1 MKTCLK
7 RGLFTNQFNLIFSL
21 YLWGAGALAFGL
33 EGQPH
38 PNLILVL
45 ADDLGYNDLGCY
57 GSKRIKTPN
66 LDQRIVPVV
75 QTRWHAPLIARATWP
90 CPSTARQ
97 TARKCKSLHPW
108 SRRTD
113 SSSSAVPF
121 LTQMNLYI
129 LIKIY

>member
-1 MKTCLK
+1 MKTKFKQRVSSNL
-7 RGLFTNQFNLIFSL
+7 LNLIVSL

-33 EGQPH
+33 EGQQH

-75 QTRWHAPLIARATWP
+75 QTRWHAPLIARTSWP

-97 TARKCKSLHPW
+97 TARKCKSLHP
-108 SRRTD
+108 
-113 SSSSAVPF
+113 
-121 LTQMNLYI
+121 
-129 LIKIY
+129 